1 LLSFPYVL
9 HQTLGFI
16 LDRQERRRIGTERYE
31 KFPVFNLF
39 FEFFVISIFVCHFV
53 YIATSSE
60 DLKIIIIEII

>member
-1 LLSFPYVL
+1 M
-9 HQTLGFI
+9 
-16 LDRQERRRIGTERYE
+16 RRIGPERYE

-53 YIATSSE
+53 YVATSSE